1 MTKTTTKTA
10 TATKTASKAATTAT
24 ALFASQLK
32 NWPKQ
37 AGAKVTGDQI
47 STASGLCKRT
57 GTSKHLALA
66 MYLRPQG
73 ATQGEVVIASGDT
86 QVNAYSDAIKLGLAV
101 AVPVER
107 RDGHKVYK
115 LELAKPKAA
124 KQRQTRK
131 PRVRAEKQADKP
143 ADSAATGNA

>member
-1 MTKTTTKTA
+1 MNTKTTTKTA
-10 TATKTASKAATTAT
+10 TKTATSAT
-24 ALFASQLK
+24 ALFATQLK

-47 STASGLCKRT
+47 TTASNLCKRA

-66 MYLRPQG
+66 MYLRPNG

-124 KQRQTRK
+124 KPARK
-131 PRVRAEKQADKP
+131 PRVRATPKADKP
-143 ADSAATGNA
+143 ADAAPTSE